1 MYLTYR
7 GDILNITAFIGA
19 GIIGAVLSV
28 VLKQYRPEF
37 SVYISLVTGMIML
50 GALILTIAPIIESAL
65 DLSKLSENG
74 FKYSELLLKCLAIC
88 YITQLASESC
98 RDAGEGSIATKI
110 DLAGKCAI
118 LLLSMP
124 LFTELVEIIKGL
136 MG

>member
-1 MYLTYR
+1 M
-7 GDILNITAFIGA
+7 NIIAFVGA

-50 GALILTIAPIIESAL
+50 GALIIIIAPVIESAL
-65 DLSKLSENG
+65 QLSEISDNE

-98 RDAGEGSIATKI
+98 KDAGEGSIATKI
-110 DLAGKCAI
+110 DFAGKCAI

-124 LFTELVEIIKGL
+124 LFTELVNIIKNL
-136 MG
+136 MA

>member
-1 MYLTYR
+1 M
-7 GDILNITAFIGA
+7 NIIAFIGA
-19 GIIGAVLSV
+19 GVIGAVLSV

-37 SVYISLVTGMIML
+37 SVYISLATGMIML
-50 GALILTIAPIIESAL
+50 GALVVLISPVIESAL
-65 DLSKLSENG
+65 QLSDFSENG

-98 RDAGEGSIATKI
+98 RDAGEGSIAAKI

-124 LFTELVEIIKGL
+124 LFNELVDIIKGL
-136 MG
+136 MA

>member
-1 MYLTYR
+1 M
-7 GDILNITAFIGA
+7 NIIAFIGA
-19 GIIGAVLSV
+19 GVIGAVLSV

-37 SVYISLVTGMIML
+37 SVYISLATGMIML
-50 GALILTIAPIIESAL
+50 GALVVLISPVIESAL
-65 DLSKLSENG
+65 QLSEFSENG

-98 RDAGEGSIATKI
+98 RDAGEGSIAAKI

-124 LFTELVEIIKGL
+124 LFNELVDIIKGL
-136 MG
+136 MA